1 MRADSV
7 DIDSVFSGTDWLPT
21 VCSPAGV
28 EYPADI
34 DGEDV
39 SDMWLGAKRTHQ
51 KLNIDG
57 LLSLDTT
64 QAKKVSQ

>member
-1 MRADSV
+1 
-7 DIDSVFSGTDWLPT
+7 LPLQSSART
-21 VCSPAGV
+21 LSFCSLAGV

-51 KLNIDG
+51 KLNTDG
-57 LLSLDTT
+57 LLSLVTT
-64 QAKKVSQ
+64 QAKKVSE

>member
-1 MRADSV
+1 MS
-7 DIDSVFSGTDWLPT
+7 F
-21 VCSPAGV
+21 CSLAGV

-51 KLNIDG
+51 KLNTDG
-57 LLSLDTT
+57 LLSLVTT
-64 QAKKVSQ
+64 QAKKVSE